1 MPSFDVVC
9 EVDRHELMNAVD
21 QINREVANRF
31 DFKGSDA
38 RVELNDVT
46 MNFEA
51 ESDFQLKQMRDIM
64 VNKFTKRGIDT
75 RGLDRGRV
83 EERGLRAYQ
92 AISVKSGLDKEDAK
106 KIVKLIKD
114 KKLKVQAA
122 IQGETV
128 RVTGKKRD
136 DLQDVIAMLK
146 ETDLDLPLQFNNFRD

>member
-9 EVDRHELMNAVD
+9 EVDKHELMNAVD
-21 QINREVANRF
+21 QINREVSNRF

-38 RVELNDVT
+38 KVELNDVT

-64 VNKFTKRGIDT
+64 VNKFSKRGIDT

-92 AISVKSGLDKEDAK
+92 AISVKSGLDKEDAR

-114 KKLKVQAA
+114 RKLKGQAA

-146 ETDLDLPLQFNNFRD
+146 ETDLDLPLQFNNIRD

>member
-122 IQGETV
+122 IQGEAV

-136 DLQDVIAMLK
+136 DLQGVIAMLK